1 MIFFYCLIHHHDWH
15 AFSMTASFSAFYR
28 TLTRTW
34 AIALLMSVTTLSP
47 AHAAEIVSFSSY
59 QQQTRDLIAT
69 QRLFQTDIPAEE
81 INWNSPTEW
90 RPATP
95 TKKGVILVHGL
106 GDSPWSLVDIGKQLS
121 AQGYL
126 VRSILLTGHG
136 TKPADLI
143 NADINEWRTTLS
155 QQVAA
160 LRTEVEHI
168 YLGGF
173 STGANLVTSYAIDHQ
188 DIAGLVLFSPAF
200 QVKEPSTWLLPIIT
214 PFRTWIRAPA
224 DGIPQQTAVRYLNT
238 PTNGF
243 LQFYRSSTDVQD
255 KLSRSGFDRPALLV
269 LTEHDSVVDV
279 HSVLN
284 TFVTTF
290 THQESRLIWYGNA
303 PHEDKMDERVLVEP
317 DYLPEERISQF
328 SHMGIL
334 FSPDNPL
341 YGRSGKERL
350 CRNGQEEDIYIQCLI
365 AANDDL
371 WYSDWGYREANR
383 IHARLTFNPYFEWQS
398 ELMQTVL
405 ESASQ

>member
-1 MIFFYCLIHHHDWH
+1 MR
-15 AFSMTASFSAFYR
+15 FSLSA
-28 TLTRTW
+28 LS
-34 AIALLMSVTTLSP
+34 AIITLSVS
-47 AHAAEIVSFSSY
+47 ALSVANAADVVTFASY
-59 QQQTRDLIAT
+59 QQQTRDLINK
-69 QRLFQTDIPAEE
+69 QRQFQTDTHADEVL
-81 INWNSPTEW
+81 WNSPAEW
-90 RPATP
+90 RPKTP
-95 TKKGVILVHGL
+95 TNKGVILVHGL

-121 AQGYL
+121 EQGYL
-126 VRSILLTGHG
+126 VRSILLAGHG

-143 NADINEWRTTLS
+143 NADIDQWRTTLT
-155 QQVAA
+155 QQITA
-160 LRTEVEHI
+160 LRSEVDQV

-173 STGANLVTSYAIDHQ
+173 STGANLVTSYAIDHHE
-188 DIAGLVLFSPAF
+188 IAGLVLFSPAF

-214 PFRTWIRAPA
+214 PFKTWLRAPA
-224 DGIPQQTAVRYLNT
+224 DGVPQQTAVRYLNT

-255 KLSRSGFDRPALLV
+255 KLKRSGFDRPALLI
-269 LTEHDSVVDV
+269 LSEHDSVVDV
-279 HSVLN
+279 DSVLD
-284 TFVTTF
+284 TFMSNF
-290 THQESRLIWYGNA
+290 THPQSRLIWYGNA
-303 PHEDKMDERVLVEP
+303 PAEDKIDDRVLVES

-341 YGRSGKERL
+341 YGRNGKERL

-365 AANDDL
+365 AANDDI

-405 ESASQ
+405 NAANPSLNQLSLGK